1 MKLQEI
7 TANIRLRSPWEAI
20 DMGFAMVQT
29 WWKAIYIPLAILTFT
44 LATILYFII
53 PEGEFWL
60 TAFIFWWLKP
70 LYDRLVLHIISHKLF
85 NEELTSWQA
94 LKAIPSL
101 IWNTG
106 FFQTITFRRFS
117 LSRGFN
123 LPIWQLEKI
132 RGKQR
137 AERQRVL
144 HLAAHSQAVWLT
156 IAMVHIEIFF
166 MFSLFALIALFLPEN
181 MLSDY
186 FDAIF
191 NKNIEYKRWIDYLNY
206 VFYVLIVTLLHPFF
220 IAGSFA
226 LYINRRTQ
234 LEAWDLELDFRK
246 LAIRIKNVLKPNDIP
261 APLVFYLFLSIA
273 IVGGTP
279 STVFAKGTDEI
290 TRADISNVKTI
301 NSTTSSTTR
310 INKIEFL
317 ANTRQPAESS
327 KSVIKEVMLTDNLD
341 DKKTVKRWVKKKKPK
356 NKNIKDID
364 SSFIDFIENILKPIA
379 LFISTVIEFSLWILI
394 AIALILLFYYRDHW
408 LYLFQ
413 GGRKT
418 KDHYE
423 APEVMFGMDI
433 RAKSLP
439 DDIIGEAQKL
449 WQAGQHRE
457 ALSLLY
463 RGALIRLIN
472 QEKVKLE
479 DSYTEGDV
487 LRHANKQLTAGKQSY
502 LKSLTTQW
510 KLIAYAHR
518 APAESDMQQLFTH
531 WKSDFAIITVKNTA
545 KNPSNELEA

>member
-7 TANIRLRSPWEAI
+7 TANIRLRRTWEAI

-44 LATILYFII
+44 LATTLYLIV
-53 PEGEFWL
+53 PEDEFWI
-60 TAFIFWWLKP
+60 TGIIFWWFKP

-85 NEELTSWQA
+85 NEELSSWQA

-106 FFQTITFRRFS
+106 FFQTMTFRRFS

-123 LPIWQLEKI
+123 LPIWQLEML

-137 AERQRVL
+137 ADRQRIL

-156 IAMVHIEIFF
+156 IAISLIEMILL
-166 MFSLFALIALFLPEN
+166 FSLFALIALFLPEN
-181 MLSDY
+181 ILTDFIDS
-186 FDAIF
+186 IF
-191 NKNIEYKRWIDYLNY
+191 KSNIEYQAWLDYLY
-206 VFYVLIVTLLHPFF
+206 YGFYAAVVTLLHPFY
-220 IAGSFA
+220 IAGNFA

-246 LAIRIKNVLKPNDIP
+246 LAIRVKNLLKPNNIP
-261 APLVFYLFLSIA
+261 TPLLFYIFFSLAALGA
-273 IVGGTP
+273 TPNTAVADEENTP
-279 STVFAKGTDEI
+279 ST
-290 TRADISNVKTI
+290 
-301 NSTTSSTTR
+301 SSTSNIDKT
-310 INKIEFL
+310 EFL
-317 ANTRQPAESS
+317 ANTRHPSEAS
-327 KSVIKEVMLTDNLD
+327 KKIIEEVMLTKNLD
-341 DKKTVKRWVKKKKPK
+341 DKETVKRWVKKKKPK
-356 NKNIKDID
+356 KKKKDKD
-364 SSFIDFIENILKPIA
+364 LAFDLLNFIENVLKPIA
-379 LFISTVIEFSLWILI
+379 QFVSMIIEFGLWVLIGIGIL
-394 AIALILLFYYRDHW
+394 LLFYFRDRW

-413 GGRKT
+413 GGRKI
-418 KDHYE
+418 KEEYE
-423 APEVMFGMDI
+423 APEVMFGMDV

-472 QEKVKLE
+472 QEEVKLE

-487 LRHANKQLTAGKQSY
+487 LRHANKHLSTSKQSY
-502 LKSLTTQW
+502 LKMLTTQW

-531 WKSDFAIITVKNTA
+531 WNSDFAINTA
-545 KNPSNELEA
+545 NSSSNTTSQIVK